1 MERRRGPGGAEEVET
16 AVAGGPPISAVT
28 AKGGEAVRAGLGSR
42 SAAGVGKFGAVA
54 EGSGGVGSVV
64 DEEEGGKKKGEWKC
78 GGCGGRSVSFVYGL
92 VLGKFGVCSDGLKRP
107 K

>member
-1 MERRRGPGGAEEVET
+1 MERRRGPGGAEEVEVE
-16 AVAGGPPISAVT
+16 AAAAGGPPISAAT
-28 AKGGEAVRAGLGSR
+28 AKGGEAVRALGPVPRRGLEN
-42 SAAGVGKFGAVA
+42 FGAVA
-54 EGSGGVGSVV
+54 EGSGEGSVV

>member
-28 AKGGEAVRAGLGSR
+28 AKGGEAVRALGPVPRRGLEN
-42 SAAGVGKFGAVA
+42 FGAVA
-54 EGSGGVGSVV
+54 EGSGEGSVV

-78 GGCGGRSVSFVYGL
+78 GGCGDWSVSFAYGL
-92 VLGKFGVCSDGLKRP
+92 VLGQSGVCGDGLKRP